1 MRPGSLLRDLGRAA
15 LVVLAG
21 TLLTGI
27 SPSPAMAL
35 TDSNTLFLTPDAPA
49 FNPQLHRIVFDPV
62 AESSLT
68 LRSGSTEVW
77 VTDRTFSDGRFTPA
91 DHYQLQLGYKGLPC
105 QLPRGGAPDCQVS
118 ITSGFCSGSCQVIDA
133 SSPRV
138 VFPPYRFPADPFPNG
153 SMSLAA
159 DSPELVMSGCPCHL
173 YLALQTSAPGSRT
186 WELRTGSSSQLILP
200 YDIYSENVSS
210 PLNELSRNA
219 RLQQLLGLG
228 LAAAVLLVLIFLS
241 YNRFIS
247 QRNLIRD
254 SWADVDTELRR
265 RYDLIPNLVQVVQG
279 YSTYENS
286 VLTSLAQAR
295 AAAMTAG
302 SSPSERQAP
311 ESAITA
317 GLRQVMAVGE
327 NNPQLRASPQFLLL
341 QQQLAEAENRI
352 QASRNIYN
360 GNVRNYNTRVQSI
373 PSNLIAAICGFREHA
388 YFDIDP
394 QQAAVPQVPGLNDG
408 RAA

>member
-1 MRPGSLLRDLGRAA
+1 
-15 LVVLAG
+15 
-21 TLLTGI
+21 
-27 SPSPAMAL
+27 
-35 TDSNTLFLTPDAPA
+35 
-49 FNPQLHRIVFDPV
+49 
-62 AESSLT
+62 
-68 LRSGSTEVW
+68 
-77 VTDRTFSDGRFTPA
+77 
-91 DHYQLQLGYKGLPC
+91 
-105 QLPRGGAPDCQVS
+105 
-118 ITSGFCSGSCQVIDA
+118 VIDA

-373 PSNLIAAICGFREHA
+373 PSNLIAAICGFSEHA

-394 QQAAVPQVPGLNDG
+394 QQAAVPQVRGLNDG